1 MIDRSQVEHIARLAR
16 LSISEEDKEA
26 LTEQL
31 SAILGYMEKLNSLN
45 TEGIEPTSHVL
56 EISNVFRDD
65 EPTPSLSPDDALR
78 NAPERSD
85 NFYKVPRIIE

>member
-26 LTEQL
+26 LAQHL
-31 SAILGYMEKLNSLN
+31 SAILGYMEKLNSLD

-56 EISNVFRDD
+56 DIANVFRDD
-65 EPTPSLSPDDALR
+65 DPIPSLRPDDALS
-78 NAPERSD
+78 NAPERSG
-85 NFYKVPRIIE
+85 NFFKVPRIIE

>member
-1 MIDRSQVEHIARLAR
+1 MIDKAQVEHIARLAR
-16 LSISEEDKEA
+16 LSIPEEEKEA
-26 LTEQL
+26 LSGQL

-56 EISNVFRDD
+56 EIANVFRDD
-65 EPTPSLSPDDALR
+65 EPIPSLSPDDAIS

-85 NFYKVPRIIE
+85 SFYKVPKIIE

>member
-26 LTEQL
+26 LAQHL

-56 EISNVFRDD
+56 DIANVFRDD
-65 EPTPSLSPDDALR
+65 DPIPSLRPDDALS
-78 NAPERSD
+78 NAPERSG
-85 NFYKVPRIIE
+85 NFFKVPRIIE

>member
-65 EPTPSLSPDDALR
+65 EPTPSLSPDDALG

>member
-65 EPTPSLSPDDALR
+65 EPTPSLSPADALR